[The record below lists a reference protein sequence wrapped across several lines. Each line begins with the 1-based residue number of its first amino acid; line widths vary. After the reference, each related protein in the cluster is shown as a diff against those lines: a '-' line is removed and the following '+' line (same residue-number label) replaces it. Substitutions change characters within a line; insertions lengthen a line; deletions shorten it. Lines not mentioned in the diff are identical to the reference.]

1 MSLRM
6 TAILAQAA
14 LSLAVLAACSAGPA
28 PLTDWVTESDLPEA
42 HRRAGLRLD
51 LASVYLQQGQAPV
64 ALDEV
69 KQALRL
75 APDLPAAWNL
85 RGLVYVQL
93 GDPVRAGAS
102 FERALALAPGDADTA
117 HNHGWLLCRPP
128 HDGPRN
134 AQAQALLRQA
144 LAQSGYPQ
152 AARSWLVLAQC
163 QQQAGQLEQATASL
177 AELARRPARDAQ
189 TLWQGAR
196 LARKLDNERL
206 AVQLGGQLRE
216 RFGRSP
222 ELAAFEKGAWDE

>member
-1 MSLRM
+1 MSFRM
-6 TAILAQAA
+6 AAILAQTAVLVAA
-14 LSLAVLAACSAGPA
+14 LTACSVGPA
-28 PLTDWVTESDLPEA
+28 PLADWVTESDLSDA
-42 HRRAGLRLD
+42 QRRASLRLD
-51 LASVYLQQGQAPV
+51 LASAYLQQGQATV

-93 GDPVRAGAS
+93 GDPARAEAS
-102 FERALALAPGDADTA
+102 FERALALAPSDADAA

-128 HDGPRN
+128 HDGQRN
-134 AQAQALLRQA
+134 AQAQALLRRA
-144 LAQSGYPQ
+144 LAQSGYPH

-163 QQQAGQLEQATASL
+163 QQQAGQLDPAAASL
-177 AELARRPARDAQ
+177 IEVARRQVGDAQ
-189 TLWQGAR
+189 TLWHGAR
-196 LARKLDNERL
+196 LARRLDNEALL
-206 AVQLGGQLRE
+206 AQFGRQLRE